1 MPGYGTSSSQEI
13 CRVSTV
19 SWCGGTRALG
29 AKEGPLAAGS
39 GSGSGPA
46 LGNLYYMGVPCGT
59 DGEVAMA
66 FGVAGLRFCNRGGRY
81 SVLSKRSQLP
91 MCRLSS

>member
-1 MPGYGTSSSQEI
+1 M
-13 CRVSTV
+13 

-39 GSGSGPA
+39 GSGSGTA
-46 LGNLYYMGVPCGT
+46 LGNLYYMGVPCGA

-66 FGVAGLRFCNRGGRY
+66 LGVAGLRFCNRGGRD
-81 SVLSKRSQLP
+81 SVLSKHSRLS
-91 MCRLSS
+91 MCRLSSTMDNIV